1 MIRALALCS
10 ACLCWLVLQACSQTS
25 VLANAP
31 PVRQGP
37 GQSEA
42 VDRSR
47 LPGAAKGAD
56 WLPRAFEVST
66 LANGMP
72 LWSYCKAGTRLTS
85 IQLVFHVGSADDPSE
100 RPGLTD
106 FTARLLDEGA
116 GGRPPEQIYAA
127 LDALGADYSV
137 FVNEDVSVL
146 RLHPQRENFSAAVRL
161 LADIAQRPNLAE
173 ASFDYMRGQL
183 SSRALTR
190 EASPEYARDAAM
202 RSALYGRWYV
212 GHAPAA
218 TSAELGAIDLSAI
231 KAHYRAHFTPRD
243 ATLVVAGDLDAEA
256 LGELE
261 RTFGSWVV
269 ASTSPPR
276 KVPDSSTAP
285 AAPGARVLVSNFPG
299 KSETAV
305 FVATRAPG
313 TKDPDR
319 VERDLFATVLG
330 GMFNS
335 RLVLNLRESKGYT
348 YYPGAWFDGAAQ
360 AGWFTLGASVKAEVT
375 RESIDE
381 MFAEL
386 RSICSDRLI
395 GAEELA
401 EAQDY
406 LAGGFALGFQS
417 VRSISWLGVRL
428 VMQGLPPDDYVTL
441 PSRIRHAT
449 LDGVRRL
456 ASTYCDRSRYVVVV
470 AGDVTRFA
478 DRLRDLGSGQ

>member
-1 MIRALALCS
+1 MMRAFVLCGV
-10 ACLCWLVLQACSQTS
+10 CLCWLVLQACSQTT

-31 PVRQGP
+31 PVP
-37 GQSEA
+37 GQLEA

-47 LPGAAKGAD
+47 LPEATQGAD

-85 IQLVFHVGSADDPSE
+85 IQLVFHVGGGNDPTE

-116 GGRPPEQIYAA
+116 GGRLPEQIYTA
-127 LDALGADYSV
+127 LDALGTDYSV

-146 RLHPQRENFSAAVRL
+146 RMHPQRENFSAAVRL
-161 LADIAQRPNLAE
+161 LADIAQRPNLDE
-173 ASFDYMRGQL
+173 TSFDYMRGQL
-183 SSRALTR
+183 ASRALTR

-202 RSALYGRWYV
+202 RSALYGTWYV

-218 TSAELGAIDLSAI
+218 TSAELGAIELSAL
-231 KAHYRAHFTPRD
+231 KAHYRTHFTPRN

-261 RTFGSWVV
+261 RTFGTWVLPP
-269 ASTSPPR
+269 TSPHR
-276 KVPDSSTAP
+276 TVPDRRALP
-285 AAPGARVLVSNFPG
+285 AAPSARVLVTDFPG

-313 TKDPDR
+313 AKDPDR

-348 YYPGAWFDGAAQ
+348 YYPGAWFDGGAH
-360 AGWFTLGASVKAEVT
+360 AGWFTLGASVRADVT

-386 RSICSDRLI
+386 RSICSDRPI
-395 GAEELA
+395 GADELA

-428 VMQGLPPDDYVTL
+428 VMGGLPPDDYVTL

-449 LDGVRRL
+449 LDSVRRL
-456 ASTYCDRSRYVVVV
+456 ASTYCDASRYVVVV
-470 AGDVTRFA
+470 AGDVARFG
-478 DRLRDLGSGQ
+478 DRLRDLSPRQ